1 MKKIENILEILDN
14 ILPNKAK
21 KTVIFCEVE
30 QTAYEVFYY
39 SYFTDMSCKQCYELV
54 DEGII
59 DPNMLDA
66 GFERMAKYVRECEEF
81 STDKRNVIT
90 IVVEGTSETV
100 DIKQFDKTVGL
111 YKIKK
116 EWKLTNLEFH

>member
-39 SYFTDMSCKQCYELV
+39 SYFADTSCKQCYELV

-59 DPNMLDA
+59 DSNVLDV

-81 STDKRNVIT
+81 SADKRNVVT
-90 IVVEGTSETV
+90 VVVESISENV
-100 DIKQFDKTVGL
+100 NVKQFDKTVSL